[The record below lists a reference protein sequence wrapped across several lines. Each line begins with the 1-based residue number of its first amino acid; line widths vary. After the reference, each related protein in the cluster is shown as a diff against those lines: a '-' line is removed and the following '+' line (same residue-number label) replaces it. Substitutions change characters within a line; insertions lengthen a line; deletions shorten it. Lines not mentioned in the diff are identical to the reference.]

1 MTHDQEEALAV
12 ADRVGVMNRGR
23 LEQLAPP
30 SQLYAN
36 PASHFVA
43 EFVGLNNKVAA
54 LVSDRRACS
63 RRRRPDDRGVDRLR
77 ARAGPGAARVGDHH
91 RRRSRERHRGI
102 GQLPGTGVPVYV
114 DVDDAELL
122 MAAVPALAVRLH
134 PGDRVAVGVRPTPL
148 LVVATPSQPS
158 VATA

>member
-1 MTHDQEEALAV
+1 
-12 ADRVGVMNRGR
+12 MNRGR

-43 EFVGLNNKVAA
+43 EFVGLNNRRPG
-54 LVSDRRACS
+54 LRLSRDRS

-77 ARAGPGAARVGDHH
+77 ARAGLVRPESVTITADGPANATVASVNFLGPV
-91 RRRSRERHRGI
+91 SR
-102 GQLPGTGVPVYV
+102 VYV

-122 MAAVPALAVRLH
+122 MAAVPSPWPCACTPATGS
-134 PGDRVAVGVRPTPL
+134 PSAWTTPL